1 MTCKKNS
8 WTGNLWRVTRKQMA
22 KWSMLKIF
30 KAKIFIDG
38 FKYAKITILKRLI
51 SWLWEGCPDLNCRP
65 AVCSLFNC
73 ISWTTP
79 AFNISIIFVYCYV
92 LLSRMF
98 LFCIP
103 ALDCFKLLRII
114 TFQEEQTSNSD
125 EDGVEVKQRS
135 CEAGQDNRPEIQDD
149 SDKVHFQ
156 LLFAPA
162 VEFFIS
168 VWRVTWYTACIFWG
182 FGLQCYLGLSIHPMS
197 KTLLT
202 HDVEPVDPAWL
213 HLYNTSQVFLLNTWF
228 FCITFSFCR
237 IISCGGCLST
247 Y

>member
-1 MTCKKNS
+1 VDCVLCALPLLHTNEPKPSFSFLCFYKWLYQKRSEKNNHTITMTCKKNS
-8 WTGNLWRVTRKQMA
+8 WMGNLWRVTRKQMV

-79 AFNISIIFVYCYV
+79 AFNISMIFVYCYV

-103 ALDCFKLLRII
+103 A
-114 TFQEEQTSNSD
+114 
-125 EDGVEVKQRS
+125 
-135 CEAGQDNRPEIQDD
+135 
-149 SDKVHFQ
+149 
-156 LLFAPA
+156 
-162 VEFFIS
+162 
-168 VWRVTWYTACIFWG
+168 
-182 FGLQCYLGLSIHPMS
+182 
-197 KTLLT
+197 
-202 HDVEPVDPAWL
+202 
-213 HLYNTSQVFLLNTWF
+213 
-228 FCITFSFCR
+228 
-237 IISCGGCLST
+237 
-247 Y
+247 